1 MTRLDTNP
9 RVMKLARDLGLPWR
23 KEPMNQIRNH
33 ALGVVAE
40 CLERFPATSTLVGL
54 RSALA
59 EQLSVCLEVVWE
71 DADIER
77 VARDYGLSN
86 AERRRLRQE
95 FDHDE
100 VEGWLISNP
109 SWRPGRRMYV
119 AIVDARGVRES
130 RAYFTGWHEISH
142 LIVTP
147 PQLSFEG
154 EGFRRSIPVDKT
166 KDPVEST
173 VDAVAGD
180 LAFYAPFVVP
190 VLQTELANTGQLT
203 FEVIERM
210 RDHVVPEASFYSAAI
225 AAARLA
231 PTPVLLVHVRRAYKK
246 AERREL
252 ASGQTDLGLALPKT
266 DVRPKLRVV
275 DVIPGGPG
283 SDLAIFKN
291 MRVPEQSILTHVHE
305 AHGEVTLQADENQSW
320 WETTSDGF
328 LPALPLSVQATRRG
342 GHVYG
347 LISPI

>member
-1 MTRLDTNP
+1 MD
-9 RVMKLARDLGLPWR
+9 
-23 KEPMNQIRNH
+23 QIRGH

-40 CLERFPATSTLVGL
+40 CLERFPATASLAGL

-59 EQLSVCLEVVWE
+59 EHLSVCLEVVRQ
-71 DADIER
+71 DADLER
-77 VARDYGLSN
+77 IARDFGLSD

-95 FDHDE
+95 FDHEE

-119 AIVDARGVRES
+119 AIVDGRGAREV
-130 RAYFTGWHEISH
+130 RAYFTGWHEITH

-166 KDPVEST
+166 KDPVESA

-180 LAFYAPFVVP
+180 LAFYAPFVAP
-190 VLQTELANTGQLT
+190 VLQAELANTGQLT
-203 FEVIERM
+203 FGVIERM
-210 RDHVVPEASFYSAAI
+210 RDHVAPEASFYSAAI
-225 AAARLA
+225 AAARLT
-231 PTPVLLVHVRRAYKK
+231 PSPVLLVHVRQAYKK
-246 AERREL
+246 AERRTL
-252 ASGQTDLGLALPKT
+252 ASGQTELGLALAKT
-266 DVRPKLRVV
+266 EVRPKLRVV

-291 MRVPEQSILTHVHE
+291 MRVPEQSVLTRVHE
-305 AHGEVTLQADENQSW
+305 TLGEVTLQADENQSW
-320 WETTSDGF
+320 WETSSDGF
-328 LPALPLSVQATRRG
+328 LPALPVRVQATRRG
-342 GHVYG
+342 AHVYG